1 MSQNVQTLLN
11 ETNNLENVSLS
22 AEALAAP
29 GNIICT
35 AWPTAKPL
43 LEAVRDMVKN
53 PIVKISITAIITLI
67 DGIYKKNCQGA

>member
-1 MSQNVQTLLN
+1 MSQDLAAYLS
-11 ETNNLENVSLS
+11 ETNELNNVSL
-22 AEALAAP
+22 AADAAAIP

-53 PIVKISITAIITLI
+53 PIVKISISAIISLV
-67 DGIYKKNCQGA
+67 DGIYKKNCPQN

>member
-1 MSQNVQTLLN
+1 MKHNVEAYLSEAN
-11 ETNNLENVSLS
+11 ELKNVSLS
-22 AEALAAP
+22 AETAAAAP

-53 PIVKISITAIITLI
+53 PVVKVSITAIIFF
-67 DGIYKKNCQGA
+67 N